1 MFKFTALEKAYWL
14 LALFYYGGSIRDA
27 LRNYDSPIPNVFS
40 VQDNE
45 LVVDEDEESH
55 SKINLKNR

>member
-27 LRNYDSPIPNVFS
+27 LRNYDSPIPNVFRTT
-40 VQDNE
+40 
-45 LVVDEDEESH
+45 
-55 SKINLKNR
+55 NL

>member
-27 LRNYDSPIPNVFS
+27 LRNYDYDPPIPNVFRTT
-40 VQDNE
+40 
-45 LVVDEDEESH
+45 
-55 SKINLKNR
+55 NL